1 MTTNKDFKHLVRAR
15 MAKTG
20 ESYTSARAVLLKRRH
35 EGKRAGGQTASQSA
49 LVPSGPLA
57 LLAGMSDAKV
67 KQATGCD
74 WSSWAKALDYAEA
87 YNWPHGEIARYVK
100 EKFKT
105 PDWWTQTVTVGYE
118 RIKGLRQKGQRR
130 DGGFEASKSV
140 TLPVPVGK
148 LYRAF
153 NDKRARR
160 GWLPG
165 IDLAIRSK
173 TRDKYMRITWPDKTS
188 VLVGFYAKGAGKSQ
202 VAVQH
207 VGLADQD
214 AVLRSKGYWGERFA
228 TLKELL
234 TH

>member
-20 ESYTSARAVLLKRRH
+20 ESYTAARSVLLMKD
-35 EGKRAGGQTASQSA
+35 GRAAGRQGGNTTPPAA
-49 LVPSGPLA
+49 LPTGRLA
-57 LLAGMSDAKV
+57 ALAGMSDTKV
-67 KQATGCD
+67 KAATGCD
-74 WSSWAKALDYAEA
+74 WSSWTKALDYAEA
-87 YNWPHGEIARYVK
+87 YNWPHREIARYLK

-153 NDKRARR
+153 NDKRARS

-165 IDLAIRSK
+165 VKLAIRTK
-173 TRDKYMRITWPDKTS
+173 TRDKSMRITWPDKTS

-207 VGLADQD
+207 VGLADKD

-228 TLKELL
+228 TLKEVLVK
-234 TH
+234 